1 MRWLLFLLVVFSAHA
16 ATNSY
21 GHITVTWDTV
31 TNAQWY
37 SVIVRTNGVE
47 VMRRYSMTNQVAVS
61 NLLLPLEQYRFTA
74 IATNSLGESAE
85 ITSEIIKWVTVTNQW
100 STNLIDWQDL
110 VTNSFVPELPKE
122 FFRMSISNFD
132 ASTLWK
138 PDYNL

>member
-21 GHITVTWDTV
+21 GHVTFVWDTV

-37 SVIVRTNGVE
+37 SLIVRSNDIETQ
-47 VMRRYSMTNQVAVS
+47 RCYSMTNRVVVS
-61 NLLLPLEQYRFTA
+61 NLFLPLDQYRFTA

-85 ITSEIIKWVTVTNQW
+85 STPAVVKWVTVTNQW
-100 STNLIDWQDL
+100 STNLIDWQNL
-110 VTNSFVPELPKE
+110 ATNSFVPELPKE

-138 PDYNL
+138 PD

>member
-21 GHITVTWDTV
+21 GHVTFVWDTV

-37 SVIVRTNGVE
+37 SVIVRSNGIE
-47 VMRRYSMTNQVAVS
+47 TQRRYSMTNRVVVS
-61 NLLLPLEQYRFTA
+61 NLFLPLDQYRFTA

-85 ITSEIIKWVTVTNQW
+85 SAPAVVKWVTVTNQW
-100 STNLIDWQDL
+100 STNLIDWQNL
-110 VTNSFVPELPKE
+110 ATNSFVPELPKE

-132 ASTLWK
+132 ASTLWT
-138 PDYNL
+138 PD